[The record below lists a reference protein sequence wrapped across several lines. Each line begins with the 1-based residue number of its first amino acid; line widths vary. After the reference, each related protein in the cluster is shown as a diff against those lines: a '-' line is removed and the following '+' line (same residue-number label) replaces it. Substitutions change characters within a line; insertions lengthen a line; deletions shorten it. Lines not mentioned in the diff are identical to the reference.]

1 MSEQNAVEDISCGP
15 WYTHLWVWFIIAPL
29 IAVVCASSVLVY
41 MAVMHGD
48 DVVMDNYYK
57 QGRLINQ
64 RLIQDERAQ
73 LMNMHGSLQF
83 DLESG
88 EVFLDLNSDTELPE
102 KLLLLLN
109 HPTSENLDH
118 TLQLKMVSNN
128 RYRGDLDTAL
138 KYRWYLR
145 LLPAQES
152 TQQNDADWR
161 LLAEIDF
168 RETQSVDLVA
178 RH

>member
-1 MSEQNAVEDISCGP
+1 MQDQNAKDEIVCGP
-15 WYTHLWVWFIIAPL
+15 WYTHLWVWFIIGPL
-29 IAVVCASSVLVY
+29 VAVVCSSSVLVY

-64 RLIQDERAQ
+64 RLIQDERAA
-73 LMNMHGSLQF
+73 LMNVHGSLDF

-88 EVFLDLNSDTELPE
+88 EVFLQLQSNTELPE
-102 KLLLLLN
+102 QLLLMLN
-109 HPTSENLDH
+109 HPTSEKLDH
-118 TLQLKMVSNN
+118 QLTLQQTSPN
-128 RYRGDLDTAL
+128 RYRADLDQNL
-138 KYRWYLR
+138 SFRWYLR
-145 LLPAQES
+145 LLPSIQTE
-152 TQQNDADWR
+152 QQNDADWR

-168 RETQSVDLVA
+168 RTEQFVELMP